1 LEFQGRILQE
11 HLPGAFFLMGV
22 SQLPDFLKAPLPF
35 DFVFTHFEKD
45 ANELLS
51 QVFGVSQSIGRAG
64 TLLVDSDSR
73 LSGRKRL
80 M

>member
-1 LEFQGRILQE
+1 
-11 HLPGAFFLMGV
+11 MGV

-73 LSGRKRL
+73 LSRRTRL

>member
-1 LEFQGRILQE
+1 
-11 HLPGAFFLMGV
+11 MGV
-22 SQLPDFLKAPLPF
+22 SQLPDFLKAPFPF
-35 DFVFTHFEKD
+35 GFIFTHFEKD

-64 TLLVDSDSR
+64 TLFVDSDSR